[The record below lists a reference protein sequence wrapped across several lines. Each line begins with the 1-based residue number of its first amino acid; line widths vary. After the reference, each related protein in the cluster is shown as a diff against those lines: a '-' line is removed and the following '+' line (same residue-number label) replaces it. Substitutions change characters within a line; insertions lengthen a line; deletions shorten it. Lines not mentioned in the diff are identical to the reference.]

1 VNDLIA
7 NKMMVP
13 GQSEGLLNN
22 DLTVLKSKPVVN
34 QSDLIA
40 VKAKNI

>member
-13 GQSEGLLNN
+13 GQSEGLLSN
-22 DLTVLKSKPVVN
+22 DLIILNSEPVVN